1 MTSIDQY
8 LEQAALSGKLA
19 EQAALPR
26 QREMYL
32 RAQAKWQE
40 LADQAI
46 ITNRTRWAQDQ

>member
-8 LEQAALSGKLA
+8 LQQAAASAELA
-19 EQAALPR
+19 AKAELPR

-46 ITNRTRWAQDQ
+46 ITERARTAR